1 MLKRKLFS
9 CLAYVVFAASLFAT
23 ACSGR
28 KTQQESVELK
38 KIVIAEPLHS
48 IGYLPLYIGQQEGF
62 FAEEGLD
69 VEVIQATGGSHVTSV
84 MSGDA
89 WGVIGGVDSNAIP
102 NASGNCPDPVI
113 AVCNCVNR
121 ANVYLCAAVGEEY
134 TGNTDEELAQY
145 FKGKKI
151 NSGRFGGS
159 PNLCVRYLLLSI
171 GLDPD
176 KDVVM
181 VEPADMST
189 SVAVV
194 QSGQADISWAAE
206 PQIVDGMKSGVW
218 TDAFYQFTDLG
229 DYAYSVLSVSQSTI
243 RNDPETVQH
252 FVNAMLKSLSAAQYA
267 LGKVYLIG
275 KNVQQDKE
283 LAYDYFLKSAEQGNI
298 YAAYFLE
305 HWNDMP
311 HPDLF
316 LMATRLMRHLE
327 HIIEENVAGRKSG
340 GRRQGIDRKLARKIR
355 QKKIAQGHAVD
366 DHEDMVQTQ

>member
-1 MLKRKLFS
+1 M
-9 CLAYVVFAASLFAT
+9 AYVVFVASLFAT

-28 KTQQESVELK
+28 KTQQENVELK

-252 FVNAMLKSLSAAQYA
+252 FVNAMLKSLSAAQDKKTA
-267 LGKVYLIG
+267 VRAAGKEFPTTPTEDIEAAI
-275 KNVQQDKE
+275 DR
-283 LAYDYFLKSAEQGNI
+283 AYKDGLWSVDGIITPEAVK
-298 YAAYFLE
+298 
-305 HWNDMP
+305 NDMEVSIAS
-311 HPDLF
+311 DVYQGTYQYDELVDMQF
-316 LMATRLMRHLE
+316 V
-327 HIIEENVAGRKSG
+327 ENA
-340 GRRQGIDRKLARKIR
+340 
-355 QKKIAQGHAVD
+355 QKQN
-366 DHEDMVQTQ
+366 

>member
-134 TGNTDEELAQY
+134 TEIQM
-145 FKGKKI
+145 K
-151 NSGRFGGS
+151 
-159 PNLCVRYLLLSI
+159 NLHSI
-171 GLDPD
+171 S
-176 KDVVM
+176 K
-181 VEPADMST
+181 EKRSTPADL
-189 SVAVV
+189 
-194 QSGQADISWAAE
+194 AAAR
-206 PQIVDGMKSGVW
+206 ICVC
-218 TDAFYQFTDLG
+218 AIFYCQLDL
-229 DYAYSVLSVSQSTI
+229 I
-243 RNDPETVQH
+243 R
-252 FVNAMLKSLSAAQYA
+252 
-267 LGKVYLIG
+267 
-275 KNVQQDKE
+275 
-283 LAYDYFLKSAEQGNI
+283 
-298 YAAYFLE
+298 
-305 HWNDMP
+305 
-311 HPDLF
+311 
-316 LMATRLMRHLE
+316 
-327 HIIEENVAGRKSG
+327 
-340 GRRQGIDRKLARKIR
+340 IR
-355 QKKIAQGHAVD
+355 
-366 DHEDMVQTQ
+366 M

>member
-1 MLKRKLFS
+1 MFGLRCICSKFICDSMQWKKN
-9 CLAYVVFAASLFAT
+9 AAGE
-23 ACSGR
+23 CG
-28 KTQQESVELK
+28 TQKNRDCGAVTFDRVS
-38 KIVIAEPLHS
+38 S
-48 IGYLPLYIGQQEGF
+48 ILYRAAGGI

-243 RNDPETVQH
+243 RNDPETVQN
-252 FVNAMLKSLSAAQYA
+252 FVNAMLKSLSAAQDKKLRSA
-267 LGKVYLIG
+267 LPERNFQPHRPKT
-275 KNVQQDKE
+275 
-283 LAYDYFLKSAEQGNI
+283 LKQRSTVPI
-298 YAAYFLE
+298 KM
-305 HWNDMP
+305 D
-311 HPDLF
+311 
-316 LMATRLMRHLE
+316 
-327 HIIEENVAGRKSG
+327 SG
-340 GRRQGIDRKLARKIR
+340 VSMESSHRRR
-355 QKKIAQGHAVD
+355 
-366 DHEDMVQTQ
+366 